1 MNWKHYLQAFMIV
14 LIIFLLFLA
23 RVSLH
28 LIIIVAVF
36 MILLIIFKTKL
47 YKKLDKVIRQKLKF
61 SPSFPDWIIKLVITA
76 IFLLLYML
84 IKQIV
89 FMIMKHFGLDIQ
101 EIMFEGINNTVI
113 GQH

>member
-1 MNWKHYLQAFMIV
+1 MVI

-36 MILLIIFKTKL
+36 MILLIIFKTRL
-47 YKKLDKVIRQKLKF
+47 YKKLDKIIRQKFKF
-61 SPSFPDWIIKLVITA
+61 SPDFPDWIIKLVITA
-76 IFLLLYML
+76 IFLLAYLL

-89 FMIMKHFGLDIQ
+89 FMIMKNFGLDIQ
-101 EIMFEGINNTVI
+101 GIMFEGINNTGI